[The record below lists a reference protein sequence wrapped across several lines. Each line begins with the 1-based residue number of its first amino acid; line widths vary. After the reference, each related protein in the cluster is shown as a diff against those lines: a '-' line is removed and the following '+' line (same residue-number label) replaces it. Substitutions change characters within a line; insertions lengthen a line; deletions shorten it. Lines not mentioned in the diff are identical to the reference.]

1 MQFAIP
7 DSGAIMNAW
16 PAGIESAVGPLWI
29 AIIVTIGFAALAR
42 LVRGVSTS
50 GAVAGAIVCFLLYTS
65 AGPGAFATL
74 VCVFMLAWITTR
86 LGYQQK
92 LRLGTAERREGRT
105 ASQVLANLGV
115 ATACAALYAR
125 HRNGVFLLAIAAALA
140 EAAADTVSSE
150 LGQANSRQARLITT
164 WEVVPAGTDGGI
176 TLAGTLAGIAAAVL
190 VSSVGALTALISW
203 RWVGISVAAAVIG
216 MIADSFIGAWLERR
230 HWLNNDAVNLV
241 GTLIAAVIASR
252 LA

>member
-1 MQFAIP
+1 
-7 DSGAIMNAW
+7 
-16 PAGIESAVGPLWI
+16 
-29 AIIVTIGFAALAR
+29 
-42 LVRGVSTS
+42 
-50 GAVAGAIVCFLLYTS
+50 
-65 AGPGAFATL
+65 
-74 VCVFMLAWITTR
+74 MLAWITTR